1 MSSISSLSSS
11 SIDTNTFNRI
21 SGLASGMDIDKIVSN
36 LMTVARAPEDTLKQ
50 NLQVLE
56 WQQDAYRTANTN
68 LDTLKDTVFNLKLQG
83 SFLGKQADSSSTAVT
98 ASAGNTALNLT
109 HTIEVTSLATGAV
122 MTSAAAIATNGAYTG
137 NLNAMLTGLTTGSDG
152 NVKVLIGDGA
162 TTQEFTINPGTQSLN
177 DLINQINSSSL
188 NLKAS
193 WDGSLKR
200 FYLSSTKP
208 GQSNSV
214 SYTDESGNLMQQ
226 LFGSSNTTQT
236 VSGTDA
242 QVKID
247 GTSYSFNSNQIQV
260 NGVNYNLKGTTNGIA
275 TVTVSNDVDAIVSTI
290 KDFITQYNST
300 LADLN
305 GKLTETRYSDYTPL
319 TDAQLS
325 SGKLT
330 STQIDQWTAKAKSG
344 LLNNDSLLSSAVYAI
359 RNAMSSPVSG
369 LTGQV
374 TVTVGSQ
381 QVTTAANQMS
391 VIGITTGSYT
401 ENGKL
406 SLDENKLREALQS
419 NPQAVMDLFT
429 KSTDA
434 SGNQV
439 TDSSQQGLA
448 VRLYSA
454 LNNSISQITDKAGSS
469 SYLYDNSYM
478 GKSMKNLNTQI
489 SAMETQ
495 LQVLETRYYNEFTT
509 MEETMSQLNTQGAW
523 LSQMFSS
530 SST

>member
-1 MSSISSLSSS
+1 
-11 SIDTNTFNRI
+11 
-21 SGLASGMDIDKIVSN
+21 MDIDKIVAN
-36 LMTVARAPEDTLKQ
+36 LMTAARAPEDALKQ

-56 WQQDAYRTANTN
+56 WQQDAYRTVNTDLNN
-68 LDTLKDTVFNLKLQG
+68 LQNTVFNMKLQG
-83 SFLGKQADSSSTAVT
+83 SFMGKQVDSSSTAVT
-98 ASAGNTALNLT
+98 ASAGIDALNLT
-109 HTIEVTSLATGAV
+109 HTIEVTNLATAEV
-122 MTSAAAIATNGAYTG
+122 MTSAAPIATNGTYTG

-152 NVKVLIGDGA
+152 NVKLLIGDGA

-193 WDGSLKR
+193 WDDSLKR

-260 NGVNYNLKGTTNGIA
+260 NGVTYNLKGTTGGIT

-300 LADLN
+300 LADIN
-305 GKLTETRYSDYTPL
+305 GKLTETRYSNYQPL

-325 SGKLT
+325 TGKLT
-330 STQIDQWTAKAKSG
+330 STQIDEWNAKAKSG
-344 LLNNDSLLSSAVYAI
+344 LLNNDSLLNSAVYAM
-359 RNAMSSPVSG
+359 RNAMASPVSG

-381 QVTTAANQMS
+381 QVTTTANQMD

-401 ENGKL
+401 DNGKL
-406 SLDENKLREALQS
+406 TLDENKLREALQS
-419 NPQAVMDLFT
+419 NPQAVIDLFT
-429 KSTDA
+429 KSANT
-434 SGNQV
+434 SGAQI
-439 TDSSQQGLA
+439 TDSSQQGLS
-448 VRLYSA
+448 VRLYNA
-454 LNNSISQITDKAGSS
+454 LGSSISQITSKAGSS
-469 SYLYDNSYM
+469 SDLVDTSYM
-478 GKSMKNLNTQI
+478 GQSMKGINTQI
-489 SAMETQ
+489 SDTDTQ
-495 LQVLETRYYNEFTT
+495 LQALETRYYNQFTA
-509 MEETMSQLNTQGAW
+509 MEQAISQLNSQGAW
-523 LSQMFSS
+523 LSQMFG
-530 SST
+530 SSTSK